1 MKTLQSE
8 LTKYRT
14 FLANVRN
21 FNPEILTK
29 THNAMHKGEFMQQQE
44 HNQTRLTARG
54 SNKRYKRSS
63 EELDHDIEKVDQ
75 LVASGKFT
83 QLEALQKV
91 GLQSSVYH
99 YRKRKQKEP
108 PMTTRKPRK
117 FAHRVRAKANGDTF
131 EQRKDKILSQMDETG
146 EGLKK
151 MEKEIFRGRN
161 IEQELVLLRAK
172 YDKLKDYVINQ
183 VLND

>member
-44 HNQTRLTARG
+44 HNQTRLT
-54 SNKRYKRSS
+54 
-63 EELDHDIEKVDQ
+63 
-75 LVASGKFT
+75 GKFT